1 MVSNP
6 GLFQIQVCLKSR
18 FVSNLEKISDLDKSK
33 IYLNLKPRK
42 FLKSGFY
49 PGKISGFSVIFLHG
63 RALQSRVLVLGSSK
77 KKQQKKDKTLK

>member
-6 GLFQIQVCLKSR
+6 GLFKIQVCFKPK
-18 FVSNLEKISDLDKSK
+18 KISDLDKSK

-63 RALQSRVLVLGSSK
+63 LALQSRVLVLGSSK
-77 KKQQKKDKTLK
+77 KQKQKKKK